1 MKAERNFLIGAGL
14 LAAFVVWTFMVMNV
28 DVQNVGQQGTA
39 VGFAGFNTWFHKLTG
54 VHMWIYIVT
63 DWLGLVP
70 IAICMC
76 FAVLGFIQLIRRKSL
91 FKVDLDII
99 LLGVYYIL
107 VISGYLIFEM
117 IPINYRPIP
126 IDGIM
131 ENKQPSF
138 LDLLLEA
145 HIGLERQG
153 PGSRETIEKALGF
166 MGDLSRFESVADLG
180 CGTGGQTLTL
190 AEHLSG
196 SIVGLDM
203 FPAFAEELDKR
214 AKDKDL
220 QGRVKG
226 VYRRRY
232 DL

>member
-1 MKAERNFLIGAGL
+1 M
-14 LAAFVVWTFMVMNV
+14 
-28 DVQNVGQQGTA
+28 
-39 VGFAGFNTWFHKLTG
+39 
-54 VHMWIYIVT
+54 
-63 DWLGLVP
+63 
-70 IAICMC
+70 
-76 FAVLGFIQLIRRKSL
+76 
-91 FKVDLDII
+91 
-99 LLGVYYIL
+99 
-107 VISGYLIFEM
+107 
-117 IPINYRPIP
+117 
-126 IDGIM
+126 
-131 ENKQPSF
+131 
-138 LDLLLEA
+138 
-145 HIGLERQG
+145 ERQG

-180 CGTGGQTLTL
+180 CGTAGQTLTL

-226 VYRRRY
+226 IYRRRY